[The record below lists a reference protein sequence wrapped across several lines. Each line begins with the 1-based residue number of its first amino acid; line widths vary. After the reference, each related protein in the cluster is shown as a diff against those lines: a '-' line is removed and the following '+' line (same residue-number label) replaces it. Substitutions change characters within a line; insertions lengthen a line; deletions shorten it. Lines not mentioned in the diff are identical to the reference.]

1 MITST
6 TSNRRS
12 HRSVLAAAA
21 LLACSA
27 TAASALPPPLPPV
40 QRPNAQR
47 QTPTRP
53 NAARPQAARSKAHLV
68 FVQDVHNF
76 GRIFDD
82 EKQEIQY
89 EFSNDGTEDLV
100 ITLVKPTCGCTLA
113 NIFKIKSDGEKVKLD
128 PTKPEDMTFAPTER
142 GMFDITF
149 DPTGKKGEQHR
160 KVNIFSNDSQ
170 GPQRSISIEGYVR
183 PVIQF
188 DPPLV
193 SFGTVDV
200 GNAMTKTVRVMGM
213 TEDFEASRPT
223 FEEMGLFKT
232 KVLGTEW
239 VEFDG
244 DTVRATTIEITAPD
258 TLKPATHN
266 TKMHIRTN
274 DSRKRIVEIPV
285 YAAVKG
291 PVEVV
296 PPRLAVGN
304 LRVGQ
309 PVNRSFIVRSRA
321 GQPFEITSIT
331 LDREDL
337 TGLGFTHKL
346 RVADDLTQH
355 IITLSGTLSQPMA
368 RTTANVKI
376 TTSLKE
382 HNVIEM
388 PMILGVIE

>member
-1 MITST
+1 MLTNK

-12 HRSVLAAAA
+12 NRSVLWAAA
-21 LLACSA
+21 LLAGSA

-40 QRPNAQR
+40 QRQAPNRSQPDRQPARHAAQ
-47 QTPTRP
+47 
-53 NAARPQAARSKAHLV
+53 SKAHLV
-68 FVQDVHNF
+68 FVKDVHNF

-89 EFSNDGTEDLV
+89 EFANDGTEDLV

-113 NIFKIKSDGEKVKLD
+113 NIFKLGSDGEKTKLD
-128 PTKPEDMTFAPTER
+128 PTKPDDMTFAPADR
-142 GMFDITF
+142 GMLDITF
-149 DPTGKKGEQHR
+149 DPNGKKGDQHR

-170 GPQRSISIEGYVR
+170 SPQRSVSIEGYVR

-188 DPPLV
+188 DPALV
-193 SFGTVDV
+193 SFGAVDV
-200 GNAMTKTVRVMGM
+200 GTGVTKIVRVMGM
-213 TEDFEASRPT
+213 TEDFAASRPT
-223 FEEMGLFKT
+223 FDDMGVFEA
-232 KVLGTEW
+232 KVIGTEW
-239 VEFDG
+239 IEFGG
-244 DTVRATTIEITAPD
+244 DTVRATTIEITAPAN
-258 TLKPATHN
+258 LKPATYN
-266 TKMHIRTN
+266 TKMNVRTN
-274 DSRKRIVEIPV
+274 DNRKRIVEIPV
-285 YAAVKG
+285 FAAVKG

-309 PVNRSFIVRSRA
+309 PINRSFIVRSRT
-321 GQPFEITSIT
+321 GQPFEIASVT

-337 TGLGFTHKL
+337 SGLEFTHKL
-346 RVADDLTQH
+346 RVKDDLTQH
-355 IITLSGTLSQPMA
+355 VITLSGTLSQPMA
-368 RTTANVKI
+368 RTTAVVKI